1 MDWTKYNV
9 NHVCGVLG
17 CMCGGVLT
25 GWVET
30 GQAPVVVGQGGPR
43 VMLLCKC
50 PAGGMVGWQHGGW
63 WHGGKRGYAGPGGVD
78 CPQHCL
84 LACTEFKQT

>member
-30 GQAPVVVGQGGPR
+30 GQAPVVVGQGRPR
-43 VMLLCKC
+43 VVLLCKC
-50 PAGGMVGWQHGGW
+50 PAGGMVSGAEAGSMGGGGMGARGAMLGLVGW
-63 WHGGKRGYAGPGGVD
+63 PVSST
-78 CPQHCL
+78 
-84 LACTEFKQT
+84 AC